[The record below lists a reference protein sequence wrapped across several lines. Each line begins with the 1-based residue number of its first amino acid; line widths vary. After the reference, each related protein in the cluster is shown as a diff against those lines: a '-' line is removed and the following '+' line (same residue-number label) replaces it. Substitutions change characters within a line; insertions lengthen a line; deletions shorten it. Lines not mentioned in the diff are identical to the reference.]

1 MIALPALSKR
11 TINASKKSIA
21 HLSRDIATTTT
32 RNLAFC
38 LALCGLLIT
47 PALAQNDEPSDTTNA
62 AANVTQSND
71 SSSQSTLDLYDLDDI
86 FYLDEDNNPFIAR
99 YQSAIE
105 PSGLGVLLLP
115 DENRELLNASI
126 FFESYRLLS
135 SLRWNTLGIFLPDV
149 ERPPAAAMPNAADA
163 NAGNG
168 ENPDQP
174 ELIQPEQQPV
184 SEDLRRLNIAADYLA
199 RESSE
204 LAVIVGDRHQLTVL
218 EDLAKREEIIAIVLW
233 RSEIDS
239 SYSELLKTLSK
250 RGIKILD
257 IIADTHSAEWQRE
270 RKLLFKRAGYI
281 DVRDSSN
288 PLTSNY
294 TQMRSPDGKIGNVHS
309 SRRIQHWLS
318 MNMSAFK

>member
-1 MIALPALSKR
+1 M
-11 TINASKKSIA
+11 
-21 HLSRDIATTTT
+21 
-32 RNLAFC
+32 
-38 LALCGLLIT
+38 
-47 PALAQNDEPSDTTNA
+47 
-62 AANVTQSND
+62 
-71 SSSQSTLDLYDLDDI
+71 
-86 FYLDEDNNPFIAR
+86 
-99 YQSAIE
+99 
-105 PSGLGVLLLP
+105 
-115 DENRELLNASI
+115 
-126 FFESYRLLS
+126 
-135 SLRWNTLGIFLPDV
+135 
-149 ERPPAAAMPNAADA
+149 
-163 NAGNG
+163 
-168 ENPDQP
+168 
-174 ELIQPEQQPV
+174 
-184 SEDLRRLNIAADYLA
+184 
-199 RESSE
+199 
-204 LAVIVGDRHQLTVL
+204 L